1 MNRSIRSIKVAI
13 VGCGKIAEAHA
24 EAIKSYPSLAT
35 LVATCDKELLMAKQ
49 LAERFGAKCFYDD
62 LPKMLREEHPDVV
75 HITTPPQSHYEL
87 AKTCLEAGCHVFVE
101 KPFTINATE
110 ARELISLAIS
120 KNLKLTIG
128 TDEQFSPVAL
138 EMRHLVKSGWL
149 GGLPTH
155 MDVYYCYDL
164 GDERYARAFL
174 KNRSHWLWRLPGQLI
189 QNIIP
194 HAVMKFCEFMA
205 DDEVTVS
212 ARGFTSKL
220 LQNLGELELKD
231 ELRAI
236 VTDSNQTTAYLT
248 FSAQI
253 GPPLR
258 QFLIFGPK
266 NSLLLDQDHQ
276 ALIKIPGKT
285 YKSYLEKTIPL
296 NNFARQYRQ
305 NMFRNIKLFLKR
317 EFQMKQGLYN
327 LLRLFYQSIVNNT
340 PPPIS
345 YNQIIMSS
353 RIIDEIISQIYGQKA
368 DHNY

>member
-1 MNRSIRSIKVAI
+1 
-13 VGCGKIAEAHA
+13 
-24 EAIKSYPSLAT
+24 
-35 LVATCDKELLMAKQ
+35 
-49 LAERFGAKCFYDD
+49 
-62 LPKMLREEHPDVV
+62 
-75 HITTPPQSHYEL
+75 
-87 AKTCLEAGCHVFVE
+87 E

-138 EMRHLVKSGWL
+138 EMRQLIKSGWL

-248 FSAQI
+248 FSTQI

-305 NMFRNIKLFLKR
+305 NMFHNIKLFLKR
-317 EFQMKQGLYN
+317 EFQLKRGLYN
-327 LLRLFYQSIVNNT
+327 LIRLFYQSIERDA
-340 PPPIS
+340 PPPIPYEKIELCS
-345 YNQIIMSS
+345 K
-353 RIIDEIISQIYGQKA
+353 IIDEIIEQIYHRCSSK
-368 DHNY
+368 

>member
-1 MNRSIRSIKVAI
+1 MLKAAI

-24 EAIKSYPSLAT
+24 EVIKSFSSTAA
-35 LVATCDKELLMAKQ
+35 LVATCDKELLMARQ
-49 LAERFGAKCFYDD
+49 LAERFGAKSFYDD
-62 LPKMLREEHPDVV
+62 LPNMLRKEHPNVV

-101 KPFTINATE
+101 KPFTVNAEE
-110 ARELISLAIS
+110 ARELIDLAIS

-138 EMRHLVKSGWL
+138 EMRRLVKSGWL
-149 GGLPTH
+149 GGPPTH

-205 DDEVTVS
+205 DREVKVS
-212 ARGFTSKL
+212 AQGFTSKL

-236 VTDSNQTTAYLT
+236 ITDSSQTTAYLT
-248 FSAQI
+248 FSTRI

-266 NSLLLDQDHQ
+266 NSLLLDQDHH

-296 NNFARQYRQ
+296 HNFARQYRQ
-305 NMFRNIKLFLKR
+305 NMSHNIRLFLKR
-317 EFQMKQGLYN
+317 EFQLKRGLYN
-327 LLRLFYQSIVNNT
+327 LIDLFYLSITKNM
-340 PPPIS
+340 PPPIP
-345 YNQIIMSS
+345 YKQILLCSS
-353 RIIDEIISQIYGQKA
+353 TTDDIISQIYPTKQINEVNKT
-368 DHNY
+368 

>member
-1 MNRSIRSIKVAI
+1 MLKAAI
-13 VGCGKIAEAHA
+13 IGCGKIAEAHA
-24 EAIKSYPSLAT
+24 EVIKSYPSLVA
-35 LVATCDKELLMAKQ
+35 LVATCDKELLMARQ
-49 LAERFGAKCFYDD
+49 LAERFGSKCFYDD

-87 AKTCLEAGCHVFVE
+87 AKTCLEAGSHVFVE
-101 KPFTINATE
+101 KPFTVNAQE
-110 ARELISLAIS
+110 AEELINLAILR
-120 KNLKLTIG
+120 NLKLTIG

-138 EMRHLVKSGWL
+138 EMRQLIKSGWL

-248 FSAQI
+248 FSTQI

-305 NMFRNIKLFLKR
+305 NMFHNIKLFLKR
-317 EFQMKQGLYN
+317 EFQLKRGLYN
-327 LLRLFYQSIVNNT
+327 LIRLFYQSIERDA
-340 PPPIS
+340 PPPIPYEKIELCS
-345 YNQIIMSS
+345 K
-353 RIIDEIISQIYGQKA
+353 IIDEIIEQIYHRCPRK
-368 DHNY
+368 

>member
-1 MNRSIRSIKVAI
+1 MLKIAI
-13 VGCGKIAEAHA
+13 VGCGKIAEVHA
-24 EAIKSYPSLAT
+24 EVIKSHSSLAT

-49 LAERFGAKCFYDD
+49 LAERFGAKSYYDD
-62 LPKMLREEHPDVV
+62 LPKMLKEERPDAV

-101 KPFTINATE
+101 KPFTINAAET
-110 ARELISLAIS
+110 RGLINLAIS
-120 KNLKLTIG
+120 NNLKITVG
-128 TDEQFSPVAL
+128 TDEQFSSVVL
-138 EMRHLVKSGWL
+138 EMRQLIRTGWL
-149 GGLPTH
+149 GGPPTQ

-212 ARGFTSKL
+212 ARGFTSRL
-220 LQNLGELELKD
+220 LQDLGEFELKD
-231 ELRAI
+231 EARAI
-236 VTDSNQTTAYLT
+236 ITDSRQTTAYLT
-248 FSAQI
+248 FSTQI

-285 YKSYLEKTIPL
+285 YKSYVEKTIPL
-296 NNFARQYRQ
+296 HNFARQYRQ

-317 EFQMKQGLYN
+317 EFQLKRGLYN
-327 LLRLFYQSIVNNT
+327 LMQLFYQSIERGL
-340 PPPIS
+340 PPPIPYKKIEQCS
-345 YNQIIMSS
+345 I
-353 RIIDEIISQIYGQKA
+353 IIDDIIEQIYEIDEMKSA
-368 DHNY
+368 DKK